1 MDSFEDVGLSA
12 ELVEALSAEG
22 IERPTPL
29 QKSLIPLVRKGN
41 NALVRAGPG
50 SGTLVGYGAGLLDRL
65 EAGGQAPR
73 AVVLV
78 ASAEA
83 ARSLA
88 ESLARLALTTG
99 HVVAALGSAW
109 ALPERSDILFS
120 TPPDLLALVRGSR
133 IQLEGLKAL
142 VVDGAALVQ
151 RVWGLE
157 GLETLAEFLSPD
169 AQRVV
174 VSLPVTAEVE
184 SFVRAHAKKAVHVPP
199 EALSPASGGGPD
211 RGSVQ
216 YRICR
221 EDKDV
226 EIVRVVHAL
235 LDGGADHAMIFCRSD
250 DRAAD
255 VGDFL
260 TLHGFMAGAPGDPTI
275 PVWLAVDEKAARSLL
290 QDSPDREKVATLSVD
305 TPADVDTLDLRHGR
319 GGAAT
324 VLVTSR
330 ELPHLKV
337 LAGGAGY
344 RLLPAPA
351 ELPRKVASSLERH
364 RSALVRLLQEED
376 LAGELLT
383 LQPLFERYDPAEVA
397 AAASHL
403 AKHAGRPRSG
413 VPIDADANAS
423 GAHPP
428 SRAPAWIR
436 LFISIGERD
445 GIRPADLLG
454 AVTGE
459 TGIDGAQVGKIEIR
473 DTFSRVE
480 IQDVVAA
487 KVVKALNGTT
497 MRGRSIRADYDRG
510 SSRGQPRRQAGSGR
524 RGGPSA
530 S

>member
-22 IERPTPL
+22 VERPTPL
-29 QKSLIPLVRKGN
+29 QQALIPLIRKGN

-65 EAGGQAPR
+65 EGGGQAPR

-78 ASAEA
+78 ASPEA

-88 ESLARLALTTG
+88 ESLARLAVTTG
-99 HVVAALGSAW
+99 HQVAALGSAW
-109 ALPERSDILFS
+109 ALPEQSDILFS
-120 TPPDLLALVRGSR
+120 TPPDLLESVRGSR
-133 IQLEGLKAL
+133 IQLESLEAMI
-142 VVDGAALVQ
+142 VDGAALVQ

-157 GLETLAEFLSPD
+157 GLETLAEFLSPE

-174 VSLPVTAEVE
+174 VSLPITAEVE
-184 SFVRAHAKKAVHVPP
+184 AFVRAHAKKAVHVPP
-199 EALSPASGGGPD
+199 EALSPSSGDGPD
-211 RGSVQ
+211 RGAVQ

-221 EDKDV
+221 EDKDL
-226 EIVRVVHAL
+226 EIVRVVSSI
-235 LDGGADHAMIFCRSD
+235 LDGGADHAMVFCRSD

-260 TLHGFMAGAPGDPTI
+260 TLHGFMAGAPGDSSL

-290 QDSPDREKVATLSVD
+290 QDSPDAAKVATLSVD
-305 TPADVDTLDLRHGR
+305 TPADLDTLDLRHGR
-319 GGAAT
+319 GGTAT

-330 ELPHLKV
+330 ELPHLKI
-337 LAGGAGY
+337 LAAGAGY
-344 RLLPAPA
+344 KLLPAPNA
-351 ELPRKVASSLERH
+351 LPRRVSTSLEKH
-364 RSALVRLLQEED
+364 RSALVRVLQEED
-376 LAGELLT
+376 IAGELLA
-383 LQPLFERYDPAEVA
+383 LEPLFERYDAAEVA

-403 AKHAGRPRSG
+403 AKQAGRSRG
-413 VPIDADANAS
+413 GGQGEADAATS
-423 GAHPP
+423 GAQPP

-436 LFISIGERD
+436 LFISVGERD

-473 DTFSRVE
+473 DNFSRVE

-487 KVVKALNGTT
+487 KVMKALNGTT